1 LVINRN
7 GHKRV
12 CSRLLF
18 MGLLVCMPV
27 FAQTRED
34 EGMPI
39 LDYNTRFHPVHG
51 HNGMVCSQ
59 EALATQIGLDILKKG
74 GNAVD
79 AAVAVG
85 FALAVTLPKAGNL
98 GGGGFMLVHLAAGGK
113 TVAVNFR
120 EMAPAAAHRDMY
132 LAETGEVDTNKAR
145 HSYAAVGVPGT
156 VAGLAHVLQKYG
168 TLPLHEAIKP
178 AVRMAETGISVSY
191 GLSADL
197 HSSRDR
203 LTRSEA
209 TRKIFTKADGT
220 EYRPGDRLVQKDL
233 AWSLKQI
240 AHHGSDAFYRGK
252 IAERLV
258 AAMAQNEG
266 LITAE
271 DLKNYK
277 VTEHAPVTGSY
288 RGYQVVSMPPPSSGG
303 VHIVQMLNILESYP
317 LKEWG
322 HNSAAYV
329 HVLAETMKLAY
340 ADRSKY
346 LGDPAF
352 VSVPVEGLI
361 SKGYA
366 ASLRKN
372 ISLTGARP
380 SKEIGPADPLP
391 FESMETTHYSIVDR
405 WGNAVSVT
413 YTLNFSFGTGL
424 VAEGTG
430 ILLNNEMDDF
440 SSKPGAP
447 NAFGLLGGE
456 ANAIAAGKRPLS
468 SMSPTMVFEDGKPF
482 LVTGSPGGSHI
493 ITAVLQTIL
502 NVIDFDMNIASA
514 SSASRIHHQWYPDQ
528 LRVEEGFSVDS
539 ARLLRSMGHDVVYKL
554 SMGSTQSI
562 MIVDGDLFGAS
573 DPRRPDALSLGY

>member
-1 LVINRN
+1 
-7 GHKRV
+7 
-12 CSRLLF
+12 
-18 MGLLVCMPV
+18 
-27 FAQTRED
+27 
-34 EGMPI
+34 
-39 LDYNTRFHPVHG
+39 
-51 HNGMVCSQ
+51 
-59 EALATQIGLDILKKG
+59 
-74 GNAVD
+74 
-79 AAVAVG
+79 
-85 FALAVTLPKAGNL
+85 
-98 GGGGFMLVHLAAGGK
+98 
-113 TVAVNFR
+113 
-120 EMAPAAAHRDMY
+120 
-132 LAETGEVDTNKAR
+132 
-145 HSYAAVGVPGT
+145 
-156 VAGLAHVLQKYG
+156 
-168 TLPLHEAIKP
+168 
-178 AVRMAETGISVSY
+178 
-191 GLSADL
+191 
-197 HSSRDR
+197 
-203 LTRSEA
+203 
-209 TRKIFTKADGT
+209 
-220 EYRPGDRLVQKDL
+220 
-233 AWSLKQI
+233 
-240 AHHGSDAFYRGK
+240 
-252 IAERLV
+252 
-258 AAMAQNEG
+258 
-266 LITAE
+266 
-271 DLKNYK
+271 
-277 VTEHAPVTGSY
+277 
-288 RGYQVVSMPPPSSGG
+288 
-303 VHIVQMLNILESYP
+303 
-317 LKEWG
+317 
-322 HNSAAYV
+322 
-329 HVLAETMKLAY
+329 
-340 ADRSKY
+340 
-346 LGDPAF
+346 
-352 VSVPVEGLI
+352 VPVEGLI